1 MKKKQFIE
9 PSNKQLK
16 KCYELEPEILN
27 ELFQEEKPEFY
38 EKQICNEYNFTQ
50 ILFLIRKAFQKQ
62 LYLYDQIFYIKIK
75 YIKFE
80 ITCYFYLSMLI
91 KDEPGIINYQYDF
104 DLIISIDDNNKSS
117 ENSIQKVMISKIII
131 DLINNFKDLPD
142 YNEEEYEQKL
152 NIITEK
158 NRRIIDENINKF
170 KELKINLTTDAII
183 RMNIDDI
190 YVNIIES
197 IIASRK
203 FDEITNIFTQLGL
216 EVINI
221 ANIKYDELEK
231 LAKNEKFKI
240 SQVQDL
246 FNNEKINYYY
256 ILLKFIFKPNSY
268 FNNITLFKG
277 FRDFLIKILKTQLYE
292 LLSNYKDDEEINK
305 KLKYIIE
312 NILNSGYY
320 YNKYSKV
327 IELIKFYYKNKSNK
341 SKKDEI
347 KSIEL
352 KFKNNNLNYSEY
364 PLPLYEIKKFCEL
377 LFINTFTY
385 EINIKN
391 KYIFEE
397 QYKVGNYNII
407 YEDKYIKYIKKKLCN
422 ESIKNDLDLT
432 NIENDVKL
440 FEILNNNR
448 EEINNKFKNKIKLCY
463 NFTIKN
469 KNSNQLYDIY
479 CECNISGLIG
489 NYKNNFKIEDVLNNG
504 INIIDLISKKKTS
517 HFIFI

>member
-1 MKKKQFIE
+1 MKKQLFIE

-203 FDEITNIFTQLGL
+203 FDEITNI
-216 EVINI
+216 I
-221 ANIKYDELEK
+221 
-231 LAKNEKFKI
+231 
-240 SQVQDL
+240 
-246 FNNEKINYYY
+246 
-256 ILLKFIFKPNSY
+256 
-268 FNNITLFKG
+268 
-277 FRDFLIKILKTQLYE
+277 
-292 LLSNYKDDEEINK
+292 
-305 KLKYIIE
+305 
-312 NILNSGYY
+312 
-320 YNKYSKV
+320 
-327 IELIKFYYKNKSNK
+327 
-341 SKKDEI
+341 
-347 KSIEL
+347 
-352 KFKNNNLNYSEY
+352 
-364 PLPLYEIKKFCEL
+364 
-377 LFINTFTY
+377 
-385 EINIKN
+385 
-391 KYIFEE
+391 
-397 QYKVGNYNII
+397 
-407 YEDKYIKYIKKKLCN
+407 
-422 ESIKNDLDLT
+422 
-432 NIENDVKL
+432 
-440 FEILNNNR
+440 
-448 EEINNKFKNKIKLCY
+448 
-463 NFTIKN
+463 
-469 KNSNQLYDIY
+469 
-479 CECNISGLIG
+479 
-489 NYKNNFKIEDVLNNG
+489 
-504 INIIDLISKKKTS
+504 
-517 HFIFI
+517 